1 MANWRCLGLFFLL
14 SCGDFALTASL
25 LKNSGGRVYESNPL
39 ANWMLRELGWLGLAG
54 YKSASVFLVGG
65 LALVISHY
73 RPRTAG
79 RLLKFSCLTV
89 AGVLLYS
96 GTLLAL
102 DRQPPGKEDAKQVA
116 AKALRLEQQ
125 IRNAHYYRFLLERLS
140 RNLVEHRCTLAEAAQ
155 ALADSAQAQDPEWQT
170 QLQRIFPGHSG
181 RRLLAAHLLRYTVLD
196 HRDNPKLMRRVAR
209 QLKKAFRAD
218 FGVDPPPLALKTDV
232 VRSDWTFPP
241 SRSGY
246 WCPVAGVVSRLTRA
260 PGHFPARKSLS
271 RHELVRLFAPC
282 LTAA

>member
-1 MANWRCLGLFFLL
+1 MSNWRSLGLFILL
-14 SCGDFALTASL
+14 SCGDFALTACL
-25 LKNSGGRVYESNPL
+25 LRNSGGRVYESNPI
-39 ANWMLRELGWLGLAG
+39 ANWMLREVGWLGLAA

-65 LALVISHY
+65 VALVISRY

-96 GTLLAL
+96 GTLLAI
-102 DRQPPGKEDAKQVA
+102 DRQPSCQEDATGVK
-116 AKALRLEQQ
+116 AKALHLEQQ

-140 RNLVEHRCTLAEAAQ
+140 RDLIEHRCTLAEATR
-155 ALADSAQAQDPEWQT
+155 ALADSAQAQDPEWQN
-170 QLQRIFPGHSG
+170 QLQRIFPGHAG

-232 VRSDWTFPP
+232 VRSDWTSHP

-246 WCPVAGVVSRLTRA
+246 WCPVAGGGVASHAGAWARPSAQVII
-260 PGHFPARKSLS
+260 PA
-271 RHELVRLFAPC
+271 
-282 LTAA
+282 